1 VIGDGQI
8 LGALAGLLLGIADGA
23 GEAAFQ
29 GIIALVAELLLPTTG
44 IICGR
49 KKKDVDRIYIFHDN
63 NVTNPRRK
71 ICNETA
77 AKTFDSPLCISIK
90 NKSWQQTFCEM
101 LSKSPDD
108 LWAD

>member
-1 VIGDGQI
+1 MIGDGQI

-49 KKKDVDRIYIFHDN
+49 KKKG
-63 NVTNPRRK
+63 
-71 ICNETA
+71 CG
-77 AKTFDSPLCISIK
+77 
-90 NKSWQQTFCEM
+90 
-101 LSKSPDD
+101 
-108 LWAD
+108 